1 MLLAIDVGNTNTVFA
16 VSDGE
21 SIKAEWR
28 LSTNANRTAD
38 EYGFWLRHLIQNDLM
53 QNDLMQS
60 DSPDCLPITGA
71 ILATVVP
78 QTQFELMQ
86 CVRRYFKVEPILVG
100 AANANIPLKI
110 DVDNPHEVGADR
122 LVNALQGWLKYQCGM
137 IIIDF
142 GTATTF
148 DVVDSNGTYI
158 GGVIAPGVNLSLA
171 ALQQAAAKLPSIR
184 IRAPEKVIGRNT
196 ISAMESGIYYG
207 YVGMIEGLI
216 QRIKAECRGITK
228 VIATGGLASLYAK
241 STSQI
246 DEIATDLTIDGLI
259 NIYKLQQKE

>member
-21 SIKAEWR
+21 KIIAEWR
-28 LSTNANRTAD
+28 LATNPNRTSD
-38 EYGFWLRHLIQNDLM
+38 EYGFWLRHL
-53 QNDLMQS
+53 MQS
-60 DSPDCLPITGA
+60 DAPNCLPLTGA

-86 CVRRYFKVEPILVG
+86 CVRRYFKIEPILVG
-100 AANANIPLKI
+100 AHTVIPLKI
-110 DVDNPHEVGADR
+110 EVDNPSELGADR
-122 LVNALQGWLKYQCGM
+122 LVNALEGWLKYKCGM

-148 DVVDSNGTYI
+148 DVVDESGTYI

-171 ALQQAAAKLPSIR
+171 ALQNAAAKLPSIR
-184 IRAPEKVIGRNT
+184 IRAPEKVIGKNT
-196 ISAMESGIYYG
+196 IAAMESGIYYG
-207 YVGMIEGLI
+207 YIGLIEGLI
-216 QRIKAECRGITK
+216 ARIKAECVGITK
-228 VIATGGLASLYAK
+228 VIATGGLAPLYAK
-241 STSQI
+241 STTQI

-259 NIYKLQQKE
+259 SIYKLQQQK